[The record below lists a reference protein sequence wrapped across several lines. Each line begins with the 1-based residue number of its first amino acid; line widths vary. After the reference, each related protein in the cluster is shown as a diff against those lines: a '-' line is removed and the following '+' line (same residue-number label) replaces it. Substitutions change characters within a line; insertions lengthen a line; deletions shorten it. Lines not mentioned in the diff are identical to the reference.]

1 MIGTLARGT
10 AAALAVGALAVVGA
24 GPALADTS
32 VSTATQASAVQP
44 YRGDICDNERNQW
57 APQCRHHDT
66 WRWDRQHNRWDHWR
80 FNDRDRR
87 WHQR

>member
-1 MIGTLARGT
+1 MIRTLAAT
-10 AAALAVGALAVVGA
+10 LAVGALTLAGA
-24 GPALADTS
+24 APALADTAAP
-32 VSTATQASAVQP
+32 TATQASAAQP
-44 YRGDICDNERNQW
+44 YRGDFCDNERNQW
-57 APQCRHHDT
+57 APQCRSHDS